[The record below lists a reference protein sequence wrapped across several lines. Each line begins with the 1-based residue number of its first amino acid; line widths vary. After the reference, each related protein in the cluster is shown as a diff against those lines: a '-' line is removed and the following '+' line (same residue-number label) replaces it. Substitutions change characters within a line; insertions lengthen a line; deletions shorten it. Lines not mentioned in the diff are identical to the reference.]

1 MLEDVDY
8 LQLITSSQLL
18 SANPVQIVD
27 RDPGAGTRAR
37 DVECQNVFRQKYLCL
52 EGVSGARPFV
62 RTTCHNRPAGCISS
76 KNHPTG
82 ASQQLF
88 HKPEPKEA
96 LPQGMITET
105 EERTHQPSTLKA
117 IIERLP
123 DGIVVVDSDGIIR
136 FANPAAERL
145 FDRRADDLVGTS
157 FGFPV
162 VVGETTEID
171 IVQRGGGGVVYAELR
186 VVETEWDD
194 EHVEI
199 VSLRDITDR
208 KQAQERA
215 HQLLAEREARLEAEA
230 ASKAKSEFLAIMS
243 HELRTPLNAVLGY
256 SELMEL
262 GISGPINDKMREQIG
277 RIRMSAIHLLGLV
290 NDILDLAKVE
300 AGRLQVSSVPCSA
313 TGTLTAAI
321 ALIQPQAGSRGLDL
335 TVTTSDASSLVYRG
349 DDERVRQILIN
360 LLSNAVKFTD
370 PGGKI
375 TVDVEWAKS
384 PDPDTRLQASRS
396 YLRFSVAD
404 TGAGIPE
411 DKLLSIFDPFV
422 QAESGHSRTREGS
435 GLGLTISRRLARLMG
450 GDLTVKSKVGSG
462 STFSLWLPAETLV
475 KEVEP
480 ASTIAGQSVMPHREL
495 EGIGDVGHALL
506 RQMETTV
513 ERIVERIRR
522 DRDLSVAAGLKFSQ
536 VADHLGAL
544 LADIGSAL
552 VVMEEAK
559 GASSPTLADAVE
571 IQRLISE
578 RHGAQRHRLGWTESD
593 LRREF
598 MVVREELENL
608 VRNASEFGDPL
619 PVEDGTAVIGR
630 FLDQAEY
637 VAVRAL
643 QAGRSWAGGG
653 RREAGSYVRD
663 SAVQISG

>member
-18 SANPVQIVD
+18 SANPVQVVD
-27 RDPGAGTRAR
+27 RDPGAGTRAGDIER
-37 DVECQNVFRQKYLCL
+37 QNVVRQKYLCL
-52 EGVSGARPFV
+52 EGVSEARPIV
-62 RTTCHNRPAGCISS
+62 RTECHNGPTACISS

-82 ASQQLF
+82 ASPQLF
-88 HKPEPKEA
+88 HNPAPKEA
-96 LPQGMITET
+96 LPERMITET
-105 EERTHQPSTLKA
+105 EERASHPSTLKA

-123 DGIVVVDSDGIIR
+123 DGIVVVDSQGVIR

-194 EHVEI
+194 EQVEI

-215 HQLLAEREARLEAEA
+215 QQLLAEREARLEAEA

-277 RIRMSAIHLLGLV
+277 RIRISAMHLLGLV

-300 AGRLQVSSVPCSA
+300 AGRLQVSSAPCSA
-313 TGTLTAAI
+313 IGTLTAAI
-321 ALIQPQAGSRGLDL
+321 ALMQPHAAARGLDL
-335 TVTTSDASSLVYRG
+335 TVTTSDGSSLVYRG
-349 DDERVRQILIN
+349 DDERVRQILVN

-370 PGGKI
+370 AGGKI

-384 PDPDTRLQASRS
+384 PDPDTRLPASRS

-411 DKLLSIFDPFV
+411 AKLLSIFDPFV

-435 GLGLTISRRLARLMG
+435 GR
-450 GDLTVKSKVGSG
+450 
-462 STFSLWLPAETLV
+462 
-475 KEVEP
+475 
-480 ASTIAGQSVMPHREL
+480 
-495 EGIGDVGHALL
+495 
-506 RQMETTV
+506 
-513 ERIVERIRR
+513 
-522 DRDLSVAAGLKFSQ
+522 
-536 VADHLGAL
+536 
-544 LADIGSAL
+544 
-552 VVMEEAK
+552 
-559 GASSPTLADAVE
+559 
-571 IQRLISE
+571 
-578 RHGAQRHRLGWTESD
+578 
-593 LRREF
+593 
-598 MVVREELENL
+598 
-608 VRNASEFGDPL
+608 
-619 PVEDGTAVIGR
+619 
-630 FLDQAEY
+630 
-637 VAVRAL
+637 
-643 QAGRSWAGGG
+643 
-653 RREAGSYVRD
+653 
-663 SAVQISG
+663 